1 MGARNPIVTRMN
13 LTLVRP
19 SVIEGPEVLPSAH
32 MNRPRVSRLL
42 FDESE
47 TAEGIARRIV
57 RAFDPGETFCV
68 KGKFFRVSGARIAN
82 ETVPDNVTGSKYT
95 LVLNIGEPDPTPP
108 VVETVVKL
116 PEPPVEVQPPVS
128 EPPPSAIVQSQI
140 PKKSTSKSGEYP
152 VVREEAAQVTKEGPP
167 KVQVSPGQVWESKD
181 RRRNTF
187 FTVASVDNEFV
198 HTVKGGKVSLK
209 RMRNYRLV
217 ETSGVVPQQSS
228 G

>member
-42 FDESE
+42 FDDSE
-47 TAEGIARRIV
+47 TAESIAQRIV

-68 KGKFFRVSGARIAN
+68 KGKFFRVSGARTAN
-82 ETVPDNVTGSKYT
+82 ETVPDNVTGNKYT
-95 LVLNIGEPDPTPP
+95 LVLNLGEAAPTPP
-108 VVETVVKL
+108 KVVEKL
-116 PEPPVEVQPPVS
+116 PETPVEVKPPIS
-128 EPPPSAIVQSQI
+128 SPPPSSVVQSQV
-140 PKKSTSKSGEYP
+140 PKKATSGSGEYA
-152 VVREEAAQVTKEGPP
+152 VVREGAAQATKEGPP
-167 KVQVSPGQVWESKD
+167 QVQVEPGQMWESKD

-187 FTVASVDNEFV
+187 FTVASVDSEFLY
-198 HTVKGGKVSLK
+198 TVKGGKISLK

-217 ETSGVVPQQSS
+217 ETAGVVPQQSS